1 VPGLTQRLGIAISAG
16 ALVIAAVHL
25 IWPDLE
31 IDAVT
36 LVLLAIAA
44 VPWLA
49 PIFKSIELPGGW
61 KFEYQQIQQQVKEV
75 ERRVEGVERLLFT
88 GDTTPALEQQ
98 LTGAVQGFA
107 AYLKGIDPAL
117 GVPPPSVG
125 LRKGLGNA
133 QYDGRVD
140 EIQLDPDFAVDDY
153 AVLREYAHH
162 VLMTLGPEWDTRLLG
177 LESGLADYLVASHT
191 GDPGLGPGL
200 ARQMNV
206 GKPYLRNLRN
216 DLVHRD
222 GQVAQ
227 EEGEVWGAAF
237 WELRERLGQA
247 EADRAVT
254 RAWLDPAWPADPAAF
269 PAAVARL
276 VGEGP
281 ARDAFARRG
290 LG

>member
-1 VPGLTQRLGIAISAG
+1 VPGLSQRLALAISVA
-16 ALVIAAVHL
+16 ALLIAAVHL
-25 IWPDLE
+25 VWPGLE

-61 KFEYQQIQQQVKEV
+61 KFEYQQIQEQVKEV

-88 GDTTPALEQQ
+88 GDTTPALEQK

-107 AYLKGIDPAL
+107 AFLKNIDTAL
-117 GVPPPSVG
+117 GVAPPTVG
-125 LRKGLGNA
+125 LRRGLGNA

-191 GDPGLGPGL
+191 GDPGLGPGF
-200 ARQMNV
+200 ARQMNL

-216 DLVHRD
+216 DLVYAD
-222 GQVAQ
+222 GRTAQ

-237 WELRERLGQA
+237 WEIREQLGQA
-247 EADRAVT
+247 DADRALA
-254 RAWLDPAWPADPAAF
+254 RAWLDPAWAPDTAAF
-269 PAAVARL
+269 PAVVARL
-276 VGEGP
+276 AGEGP
-281 ARDAFARRG
+281 ARDAFQRRG
-290 LG
+290 LD